1 MMETLTMSGP
11 TLRAA
16 TTHRNPPR
24 RPRRLGAPAPP
35 AIAALVLVAALAL
48 LPALAL
54 AQDSPLV
61 AELAAL
67 SSRYH
72 QDLPRLDAVYQGL
85 IAAAERDPRVPH
97 LLALAEAAFIWAD
110 VRASTPEAK
119 MEAYDRGRRAAARAV
134 ELAPRNALAHLWV
147 GINAGRWGQTKGVM
161 RSLALLPTVRGA
173 MQTALELDPGLV
185 PAYSLAGTVY
195 YEVPGL
201 LGGDLERSEQMFR
214 AGLRLD
220 PRVTNLRV
228 GLART
233 LIKLRRTDD
242 ARRELQAV
250 LDDKQPRNPADWA
263 MKDAPQARALLES
276 LR

>member
-1 MMETLTMSGP
+1 MTEILAMSASTL
-11 TLRAA
+11 LAA
-16 TTHRNPPR
+16 LTHRNRPA
-24 RPRRLGAPAPP
+24 RPRRGARPTALL
-35 AIAALVLVAALAL
+35 IVGLAAGVALAGS
-48 LPALAL
+48 PAR

-67 SSRYH
+67 STRYH
-72 QDLPRLDAVYQGL
+72 EDPARLDAVYQGL
-85 IAAAERDPRVPH
+85 VAAAERDPRLPH

-134 ELAPRNALAHLWV
+134 ELAPRNAHAHLWV

-161 RSLALLPTVRGA
+161 RSLALLPTVRTA
-173 MQTALELDPGLV
+173 MQTALELDPGLI

-195 YEVPGL
+195 QEVPGL
-201 LGGDLERSEQMFR
+201 LGGDLDRSEQMFR

-220 PRVTNLRV
+220 PHVTNLRV

-233 LIKLRRTDD
+233 LIKLRRRDD

-250 LDDKQPRNPADWA
+250 LDERQPRNPADWA

-276 LR
+276 IR